1 MSSVVEV
8 IGSAGADCAT
18 VEATASTFTGAEFS
32 EGQHFLLCPG
42 FLQIE
47 QGILYICV
55 GIC

>member
-1 MSSVVEV
+1 MEA
-8 IGSAGADCAT
+8 IGSTGADCAT

-32 EGQHFLLCPG
+32 EGQPFLLCPG

>member
-1 MSSVVEV
+1 MEA
-8 IGSAGADCAT
+8 IGSTGADCAT

-32 EGQHFLLCPG
+32 EGQPLLLCQG